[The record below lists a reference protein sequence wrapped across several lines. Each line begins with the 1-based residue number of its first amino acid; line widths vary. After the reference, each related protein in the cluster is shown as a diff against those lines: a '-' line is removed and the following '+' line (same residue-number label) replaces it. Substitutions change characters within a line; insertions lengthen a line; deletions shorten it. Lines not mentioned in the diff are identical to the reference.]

1 MERFCGD
8 ALTEHAP
15 AIPAPDKLRAGQ
27 MDRSQLLLRP
37 TQQRFFGAGGAA
49 FGWSAPR
56 SPNLATALVE
66 HNDRLFTFPEQE
78 DVEST
83 NNSVGRALRTGVQ
96 WRKIRFGSRSANGE
110 LATSRSLTIGRNPR
124 PSKPQHPG
132 LSLRSDYLPSHPSKS
147 RLTAASIGPTELL
160 RFSGLRRSYRV
171 LLGKSSRKLSL
182 LRK

>member
-8 ALTEHAP
+8 ALAQHAP
-15 AIPAPDKLRAGQ
+15 AIPAPDKLRGGQ

-37 TQQRFFGAGGAA
+37 TQRRFFCAGGAA

-83 NNSVGRALRTGVQ
+83 NNSVERALRTGVM
-96 WRKIRFGSRSANGE
+96 R
-110 LATSRSLTIGRNPR
+110 RSLC
-124 PSKPQHPG
+124 PS
-132 LSLRSDYLPSHPSKS
+132 
-147 RLTAASIGPTELL
+147 
-160 RFSGLRRSYRV
+160 F
-171 LLGKSSRKLSL
+171 
-182 LRK
+182 

>member
-1 MERFCGD
+1 
-8 ALTEHAP
+8 
-15 AIPAPDKLRAGQ
+15 

-37 TQQRFFGAGGAA
+37 TQRRFFCAGGAA

-83 NNSVGRALRTGVQ
+83 NNSVERALRTGVQ

-132 LSLRSDYLPSHPSKS
+132 LSLRSDGMPSPPVNPP
-147 RLTAASIGPTELL
+147 LFACADGPNWTVTPE
-160 RFSGLRRSYRV
+160 RRRA
-171 LLGKSSRKLSL
+171 
-182 LRK
+182 